1 MGTVALRDAVARP
14 SVSDGSRI
22 LLIDGIRAGAAIAIV
37 WHHFAQYWPV
47 SETAQPILYRALTQ
61 VHDYARVAQVFFV
74 ISGFVMA
81 KTMSIRHWT
90 RGEFGRF
97 LAHRYCRL
105 GLPYLAVIVL
115 AMVACAIGR
124 GWLPDELI
132 GPPPKLSQLL
142 AHTIFLQDI
151 LGYGSMSAGL
161 WFVCINFQLGLL
173 YALMLWMRDTLAQSK
188 TAGNWKKLPLAAG
201 FLLSLCSLFYFNL
214 HDSWSVWCVYY
225 FGEFFLG
232 VLAEAALR
240 DPAMRKWF
248 AGYVMIVAAALAEHW
263 RWRLATS
270 TCAGLL
276 LYFSELRGARQMWS
290 ANGVVSYLGRTSYSL
305 FLVHYPVLLV
315 VAAVWMRMGWN
326 STSQIIGGLAIAFV
340 ASLASASIFY
350 RFVEEAAG
358 RLSRTTKRAALHE
371 GAERGEA
378 DAQISAAIAQAFT
391 ARSSLGTDGAA
402 VRDNLEIG
410 MAAPV

>member
-1 MGTVALRDAVARP
+1 M
-14 SVSDGSRI
+14 
-22 LLIDGIRAGAAIAIV
+22 
-37 WHHFAQYWPV
+37 
-47 SETAQPILYRALTQ
+47 
-61 VHDYARVAQVFFV
+61 AQVFFV

-81 KTMSIRHWT
+81 KTMSGRHWT

-173 YALMLWMRDTLAQSK
+173 YALMLWMRDTLVQSK
-188 TAGNWKKLPLAAG
+188 TAGNWEKLPLAAG

-214 HDSWSVWCVYY
+214 HDPWSVWCVYY

-263 RWRLATS
+263 RWRLTTS

-276 LYFSELRGARQMWS
+276 LYFSELRGARQLWWS
-290 ANGVVSYLGRTSYSL
+290 ANGIVSYLGRTSYSL

-340 ASLASASIFY
+340 ASLAAAGIFY
-350 RFVEEAAG
+350 RFVEAAAA
-358 RLSRTTKRAALHE
+358 RLSRTTKRTALHG

-378 DAQISAAIAQAFT
+378 DAQIGAAIAPGVYCAVVWEQT
-391 ARSSLGTDGAA
+391 ARQCVTVLKWVWLRRRDAQLKLCCRSGTRQMASKYQTGCLGRRGWNTRSNRDV
-402 VRDNLEIG
+402 VRQWRTPGRGPARPL
-410 MAAPV
+410 ALRLWW